1 MIKFNLK
8 CEYGHR
14 FDSWFGSNSD
24 FEKLHAR
31 GLVSCVVC
39 GSCHVTKAIMAPQ
52 VQAESAPPDLQKKP
66 PIVDVGE
73 KFPEEARKMY
83 YGEAPERAIM
93 GQAKPEEAK
102 ALLDEGVPVLP
113 LGFKPKQVN

>member
-8 CEYGHR
+8 CTHGHG

-24 FEKLHAR
+24 YEKLQAR

-39 GSCHVTKAIMAPQ
+39 GSCDVSKAIMTPR
-52 VQAESAPPDLQKKP
+52 VQPKSTSAGLREKP
-66 PIVDVGE
+66 PLDDVGA
-73 KFPEEARKMY
+73 KFPEEARKIH
-83 YGEAPERAIM
+83 YGEAPERPII
-93 GQAKPEEAK
+93 GQAKLEEAR
-102 ALLDEGVPVLP
+102 ALLEEGVPVLP